1 MNKLPFV
8 RVNDTTLRDGE
19 QTPGVAFTTDEKVQ
33 LALLMQAAGV
43 PELEIGIPAMGAQ
56 EQHTIA
62 AITAALKSA
71 HAAAAATSALAH
83 SRSETMA
90 WCRMTEFDISQALH
104 LGLDWVDLSTP
115 VSRQQIGSKLN
126 STPEQVLARTD
137 RFVKQALDFG
147 FKVCVGM
154 EDASRSEMDLL
165 LSVAEVAE
173 RAGASRVRFADTLG
187 ILDPFKTQQMIG
199 QLRRHT
205 DLEIEMHAHNDL
217 GLATANTL
225 AAIDAGATSIN
236 TTANG
241 LGERAGNAPLEEV
254 VVALSVLN
262 KAETGIDL
270 RQLPALCQYALQASG
285 RQVSLQKAIVG
296 AGVFTHESGIH
307 IDGLLKDINNYQ
319 GFSPALV
326 GREHTLVLGKH
337 SGVNAI
343 STVYRALGIELDEQ
357 QCQRLRLTLRQWSE
371 THKCSP
377 DEVALRALAQS
388 VAILGAS
395 PVGEEYGSN

>member
-1 MNKLPFV
+1 MSHTLPYV

-33 LALLMQAAGV
+33 LALLLQAAGV
-43 PELEIGIPAMGAQ
+43 PELEIGIPAMGAA
-56 EQHTIA
+56 EQQTML
-62 AITAALKSA
+62 AI
-71 HAAAAATSALAH
+71 TSALQAAKPKTTQ
-83 SRSETMA
+83 TMA
-90 WCRMTEFDISQALH
+90 WCRMTEFDISQAVN

-115 VSRQQIGSKLN
+115 VSRQQIRSKLN

-137 RFVKQALDFG
+137 RLVKHALDFG
-147 FKVCVGM
+147 FRVCVGM
-154 EDASRSEMDLL
+154 EDASRADMDLL
-165 LSVAEVAE
+165 CAVAEVAE
-173 RAGASRVRFADTLG
+173 RAGASRIRFADTLG
-187 ILDPFKTQQMIG
+187 ILEPFRTQQMIS
-199 QLRRHT
+199 QLRAHT
-205 DLEIEMHAHNDL
+205 GLEIEMHAHNDL

-236 TTANG
+236 TTTNG

-254 VVALSVLN
+254 AVALNVLS
-262 KAETGIDL
+262 KGTTGIDL
-270 RQLPALCQYALQASG
+270 LQLPHLCQYALQASG

-343 STVYRALGIELDEQ
+343 STVYRRLGIELDSQ
-357 QCQRLRLTLRQWSE
+357 QCQQLRTTLRQWSE

-377 DEVALRALAQS
+377 DDVALRALAQS
-388 VAILGAS
+388 VAILGVS
-395 PVGEEYGSN
+395 SVGEEYGSN

>member
-1 MNKLPFV
+1 MKTLPV
-8 RVNDTTLRDGE
+8 IRVNDTTLRDGE

-33 LALLMQAAGV
+33 LALMMQRAGV
-43 PELEIGIPAMGAQ
+43 PELEIGIPAMGAE
-56 EQHTIA
+56 EQHTMQ
-62 AITAALKSA
+62 AITAALHGA
-71 HAAAAATSALAH
+71 HDIAH
-83 SRSETMA
+83 HTDTMA
-90 WCRMTEFDISQALH
+90 WCRMTEFDIRQALN

-115 VSRQQIGSKLN
+115 VSRQQIRSKLN

-137 RFVKQALDFG
+137 RVVKQALDFG

-154 EDASRSEMDLL
+154 EDASRAEMDLL
-165 LSVAEVAE
+165 LSVAEVAQ
-173 RAGASRVRFADTLG
+173 RAGASRIRFADTLG
-187 ILDPFKTQQMIG
+187 ILEPSKTQQMIG
-199 QLRRHT
+199 ALRRHS

-225 AAIDAGATSIN
+225 AAIDAGASSIN

-254 VVALSVLN
+254 VVALQVLN
-262 KAETGIDL
+262 KATTHIDL
-270 RQLPALCQYALQASG
+270 PQLPAICHYALQASG

-296 AGVFTHESGIH
+296 GGVFTHESGIH

-319 GFSPALV
+319 GFAPELI

-337 SGVNAI
+337 SGVSAI
-343 STVYRALGIELDEQ
+343 STLYRRLGIELNEQ
-357 QCQRLRLTLRQWSE
+357 QCQLLRAVLRQWSE
-371 THKCSP
+371 MHKCSP

-388 VAILGAS
+388 VAIINR
-395 PVGEEYGSN
+395 PVGEDYGSNG

>member
-1 MNKLPFV
+1 MNKRPFV

-19 QTPGVAFTTDEKVQ
+19 QTPGVAFTTEEKVR
-33 LALLMQAAGV
+33 LALMMQAAGV

-56 EQHTIA
+56 EQHSIQ
-62 AITAALKSA
+62 AITAALRASQLNS
-71 HAAAAATSALAH
+71 T
-83 SRSETMA
+83 ETMA
-90 WCRMTEFDISQALH
+90 WCRMTEFDISQALN

-115 VSRQQIGSKLN
+115 VSRQQIRSKLN
-126 STPEQVLARTD
+126 STPEHVLARTD
-137 RFVKQALDFG
+137 RLVKQALDFG

-154 EDASRSEMDLL
+154 EDASRADMDLL

-173 RAGASRVRFADTLG
+173 RAGASRIRFADTLG
-187 ILDPFKTQQMIG
+187 ILEPFKTQQMIG
-199 QLRRHT
+199 ELRRHSE
-205 DLEIEMHAHNDL
+205 LEIEMHAHNDL

-254 VVALSVLN
+254 VVALNVLS
-262 KAETGIDL
+262 KADTGIDL
-270 RQLPALCQYALQASG
+270 LQLPLICQYALQASG
-285 RQVSLQKAIVG
+285 RQVSLQKAIIG

-319 GFSPALV
+319 GFSPSLV

-337 SGVNAI
+337 SGISAI
-343 STVYRALGIELDEQ
+343 STVYRNLGIELDEQ
-357 QCQRLRLTLRQWSE
+357 QCQLLRATLRQWSE

-388 VAILGAS
+388 VAIINC
-395 PVGEEYGSN
+395 PVGEDYGSN